1 MKGEPTCP
9 RCRTHARPP
18 GAWSSRWICPKHGEI
33 YPLAPVAV
41 PNARVVRQLGER
53 SHMPMWLPWPL
64 PRGWVVGAVIH
75 AGDDA
80 AGVRAVGVAI
90 SGPNPLGGP
99 ADLLI
104 VAEEQGV
111 GLGAGLAGLEA
122 ADPGKVVEGEPH
134 ARLQAYDRA
143 VPLWFV
149 EGAPDRAVYVGQWRG
164 NWLWAIMYPQTAG
177 VLLLEDVEV
186 VDLRDLGHEAD
197 LLPYGT
203 PPPWLSHGY
212 DQ

>member
-1 MKGEPTCP
+1 M
-9 RCRTHARPP
+9 
-18 GAWSSRWICPKHGEI
+18 
-33 YPLAPVAV
+33 YPLAPVTTPSAPLV
-41 PNARVVRQLGER
+41 HQLVRDSQL
-53 SHMPMWLPWPL
+53 PLWLPWPL

-80 AGVRAVGVAI
+80 SGVRACGVAI
-90 SGPNPLGGP
+90 SGPNPMGGP
-99 ADLLI
+99 GDLLL

-111 GLGAGLAGLEA
+111 GLGAGLAGLEG
-122 ADPGKVVEGEPH
+122 ADPGKAVEGEPR
-134 ARLQAYDRA
+134 ARVLVQGRT

-149 EGAPDRAVYVGQWRG
+149 EGPADRAVYAGHWG
-164 NWLWAIMYPQTAG
+164 GSWLWAILYPQSAG

-203 PPPWLSHGY
+203 PPPWLMHGY